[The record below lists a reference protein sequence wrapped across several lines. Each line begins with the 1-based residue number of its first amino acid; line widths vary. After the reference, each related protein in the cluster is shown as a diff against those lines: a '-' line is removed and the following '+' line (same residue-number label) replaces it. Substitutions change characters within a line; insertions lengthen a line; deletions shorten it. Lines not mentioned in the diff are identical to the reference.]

1 MYKNF
6 FNEFGIEFVENRREE
21 LSLLRRDKNVMK
33 TTIRISTH
41 RLIKIIKSR

>member
-21 LSLLRRDKNVMK
+21 VSLLRRDEKRNENYDPN
-33 TTIRISTH
+33 
-41 RLIKIIKSR
+41 LDA